1 MDHID
6 GDKGNDGT
14 DEQQGIERIA
24 EQQIEGDILSIIKKI
39 ENDRNRACVQN
50 IHTFINRRGINMEV
64 EEVRKLTESLVER
77 NVIIDKGKQDKES
90 FYVVDLIAEDEQ
102 INNEEK
108 NDPEHVSSFN
118 ALHEFI
124 DEEFHTILSNKIKS
138 EVKLALNELINN
150 DSTQNIKHN
159 NHSNNI
165 NDNNLKENKSIDDLI
180 STLKE
185 EINFLRN

>member
-14 DEQQGIERIA
+14 DEQQGIEGIA
-24 EQQIEGDILSIIKKI
+24 EQQIDDDILSIIKKI
-39 ENDRNRACVQN
+39 KNDRNRACVQN

-108 NDPEHVSSFN
+108 NDSEHVSSFN

-124 DEEFHTILSNKIKS
+124 EEKFHTILNNKIKS

-150 DSTQNIKHN
+150 DSIQKHK
-159 NHSNNI
+159 I
-165 NDNNLKENKSIDDLI
+165 
-180 STLKE
+180 
-185 EINFLRN
+185 

>member
-14 DEQQGIERIA
+14 AEQQGIEGIA
-24 EQQIEGDILSIIKKI
+24 EQQIEDDILSIIKRIK
-39 ENDRNRACVQN
+39 NDRNRACVQN

-108 NDPEHVSSFN
+108 NDSEHYQVLTPFMN
-118 ALHEFI
+118 
-124 DEEFHTILSNKIKS
+124 LSTRN
-138 EVKLALNELINN
+138 
-150 DSTQNIKHN
+150 STQYLAIK
-159 NHSNNI
+159 
-165 NDNNLKENKSIDDLI
+165 
-180 STLKE
+180 
-185 EINFLRN
+185 